1 MHTQT
6 SVKKVLFT
14 IIGLLLLVGY
24 IGSKIDGESTPAS
37 AATPPAAHS
46 AVDSDAAQGL
56 RLSRKGERISNQ
68 LVRLSERGLEM
79 AESGNL
85 AGACAVVDAQIQK
98 VNKLGRVVERL
109 RPLVDADTMATL
121 DQNEINLRSSIGEAK
136 RGCLE
141 MGY

>member
-1 MHTQT
+1 MQ
-6 SVKKVLFT
+6 
-14 IIGLLLLVGY
+14 
-24 IGSKIDGESTPAS
+24 
-37 AATPPAAHS
+37 
-46 AVDSDAAQGL
+46 
-56 RLSRKGERISNQ
+56 LSQ
-68 LVRLSERGLEM
+68 RGLEL

-109 RPLVDADTMATL
+109 RPLVDADTMAEL
-121 DQNEINLRSSIGEAK
+121 DENEINLRSSIGEAK